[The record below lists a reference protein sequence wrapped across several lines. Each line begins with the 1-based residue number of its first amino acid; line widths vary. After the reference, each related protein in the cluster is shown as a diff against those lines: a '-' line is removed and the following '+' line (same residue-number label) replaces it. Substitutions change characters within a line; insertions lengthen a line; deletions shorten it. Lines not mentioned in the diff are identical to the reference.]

1 RKLAGN
7 SVRARHPHL
16 RDVHSQYARH
26 LGDPGVEAGNASAG
40 DRRSESRCR
49 PIGPCPSTRRR
60 GRRGRSRWVDR
71 RSASGSCKRPVRRRA
86 IAHVRCVRG
95 HDADDRAARCALWT
109 PARHPALDSERR
121 NAGDERLVGTPGV
134 RMMEMRVATPLRV
147 AYQGEPGA
155 YGEMAIAE
163 RWRGIATAMGSPT
176 FADAITMLGRG
187 RADFA
192 VIPVWNSTIGEI
204 QDTGVLLTHH
214 ASRLETVSEITVPVV
229 HCLLA
234 LPDASLTTLRYV
246 GSHPTALAQCRRL
259 FASR

>member
-1 RKLAGN
+1 
-7 SVRARHPHL
+7 
-16 RDVHSQYARH
+16 
-26 LGDPGVEAGNASAG
+26 
-40 DRRSESRCR
+40 
-49 PIGPCPSTRRR
+49 
-60 GRRGRSRWVDR
+60 
-71 RSASGSCKRPVRRRA
+71 
-86 IAHVRCVRG
+86 
-95 HDADDRAARCALWT
+95 
-109 PARHPALDSERR
+109 
-121 NAGDERLVGTPGV
+121 
-134 RMMEMRVATPLRV
+134 MMEMRVATPPRV

-176 FADAITMLGRG
+176 FTDAITMLGRG

-204 QDTGVLLTHH
+204 QDTSVLLTHH

-234 LPDASLTTLRYV
+234 LRGASLTTLRYV

-259 FASR
+259 FASRQSLQPCIAHDTAGAARELASLGRRLRQGFAGQAVSPWFSPYHPTESSFLAVIAGKAVAQLYGLVVITEGVQDNPANATRFVVVKAKDGVRW